1 MSGNWRKVEVQENFT
16 SLSQKYIFKVDRIGR
31 IDASLLVIASP
42 NQMFKN
48 WIIDLNV
55 IQQVQ

>member
-1 MSGNWRKVEVQENFT
+1 MQENFT

-31 IDASLLVIASP
+31 IDASVLVIASP